1 MSVIDQRIVSLP
13 VVMFLGLMLLGVL
26 PCDLDPY
33 GTAGADDSQPT
44 ATPTGTT
51 VDRNAGDAKP
61 SSWQDDGWPLM
72 KEFCLDCHNS
82 DVQEAELDLSGF
94 ESLSAIEGGDGAMRR
109 VLEMVRFGAMPPEDA
124 DSPSDVERRALVDSL
139 DRTLFE
145 VSCDLRPRPG
155 KVTVR
160 RLNRSEYNHSIRDL
174 FGIDLHPAD
183 VFPSDEVGA
192 GFDNNGDVLSL
203 SPMLL
208 EKYMAAAE
216 QVASRVLVDPAT
228 LPRIDDTRP
237 GDQLYIVGEVK
248 TGSFYGRFLARDAF
262 VWADFDV
269 PVRGEYRLRVDGGS
283 SLKNSEPTL
292 VAVFDDDGMLLGTGE
307 LGYFGGSGGSEN
319 FELRLT
325 LEKGEHRFFIEP
337 IETARDLVPGKTHR
351 KTLASLDPRV
361 IEQARREQQQVLK
374 PDRDF
379 DESDFPFMI
388 RRVRLEGPTSPPEG
402 SLPASQKQLLRK
414 VAHQQRDR
422 WVGVAEAATECL
434 QPLMRRAFREPVSKQ
449 EVKPYAQLAV
459 AATERGESY
468 YQGLQVAISAVLMS
482 PRFLFRVE
490 TPADGDEHQPGQ
502 DVPLTQHQLATRL
515 SYFLWSSLPDEQ
527 LLSDA
532 DRGRLD
538 KKRLAD
544 HVRRMIADN
553 KASTLA
559 SEFAAQWL
567 GLRNLRQHEV
577 DGDRFAGFDDDL
589 KRAMSRETELV
600 FMHLVRENRPVA
612 ELLTADYSYLNERLA
627 KHYGID
633 GVQGDHFRRVSLN
646 ETPRRGI
653 LSHASVLT
661 LTSNPARTSPVKRG
675 KWVLENVLGTPP
687 PDPPAGVPELE
698 QTNTAA
704 ADASLRQQLEVHRGD
719 PSCAACHKVM
729 DQLGFGLEQFDAI
742 GRFRNPDSGPPV
754 DASGELPGGRT
765 FNGAAELSQVLGR
778 SERQAFA
785 RTATERLLT
794 FALGRELSPSDRCV
808 VDGIVQRTAENDH
821 RVVDLVWEVVQSRP
835 FQYYQLPESP

>member
-1 MSVIDQRIVSLP
+1 
-13 VVMFLGLMLLGVL
+13 MFLGLMLLGVF
-26 PCDLDPY
+26 PFDLNPY
-33 GTAGADDSQPT
+33 GTAGADDSHPT

-61 SSWQDDGWPLM
+61 GSWQDDGWPLM

-155 KVTVR
+155 KVTAR

-174 FGIDLHPAD
+174 FGIDLRPAD

-203 SPMLL
+203 SPMLV

-237 GDQLYIVGEVK
+237 GDQLYIVGQVK
-248 TGSFYGRFLARDAF
+248 TGSFYGRFLARDTF

-283 SLKNSEPTL
+283 SRKNSEPTL
-292 VAVFDDDGMLLGTGE
+292 VAVFDGKGMLLGTGE
-307 LGYFGGSGGSEN
+307 LGYYGGSGGSEN

-325 LEKGEHRFFIEP
+325 LEKGDHRFFIEP
-337 IETARDLVPGKTHR
+337 IETARDLVPGKTHWE
-351 KTLASLDPRV
+351 TLASLDPGV
-361 IEQARREQQQVLK
+361 IEQAGREQQQVLK

-388 RRVRLEGPTSPPEG
+388 RRVRLEGPTTPPEG
-402 SLPASQKQLLRK
+402 SLPASQRQLLRK

-434 QPLMRRAFREPVSKQ
+434 QPLMRRAFREPVSKEQ
-449 EVKPYAQLAV
+449 VKPYAQLVV
-459 AATERGESY
+459 AATERGDSY
-468 YQGLQVAISAVLMS
+468 YEGLQVAISAVLIS
-482 PRFLFRVE
+482 PRFLFRIE
-490 TPADGDEHQPGQ
+490 TPADGYQHQPGQ

-538 KKRLAD
+538 EKRLAD
-544 HVRRMIADN
+544 HVRRMIADD
-553 KASTLA
+553 KANTLA

-567 GLRNLRQHEV
+567 GLRNLGQHEV
-577 DGDRFAGFDDDL
+577 DGDRFEGFDDDL
-589 KRAMSRETELV
+589 KQAMSRETELV
-600 FMHLVRENRPVA
+600 FMHLVRENRPIA

-698 QTNTAA
+698 QTKTAA
-704 ADASLRQQLEVHRGD
+704 ADASLRQQLEVHRAD

-742 GRFRNPDSGPPV
+742 GRFRSPDSGPAV

-778 SERQAFA
+778 SEREAFA

-821 RVVDLVWEVVQSRP
+821 RVVDLVWEVIQSRP
-835 FQYYQLPESP
+835 FQYYQLTESP